1 MSNQQTTEDVK
12 KNLIHQLSWRVAERD
27 DQRVAQA
34 IHDGEELDGVYGLN
48 EAGLMDEFW
57 HFLEQVGVFPLI
69 EQIKATTIERV
80 MVPMVM
86 MVSLYFLKTLYG
98 IESMNALPTLLFSNV
113 AAMTLLGFNA
123 HQIANGFSRRGDDR
137 RRKKP
142 KQGPMT
148 PQALAANVAKLSEA
162 TVLAFFNGCI
172 AVLAAFGIFAAELTV
187 AVDGSKIETTEKHT
201 GRGCLKV
208 EQRKRDKEGNWIT
221 IIELVYGWKLVA
233 LMDARTRIP
242 LALKVLKIEAYEG
255 EWLVPLVKQAQA
267 NLGKHA
273 RIVKVAADRGY
284 LDGVDLYELEEMGII
299 WVMWTKKGMNVR
311 TEAIARS
318 AEEPEQRRVTQV
330 RRGQGRNQRV
340 EEEVTVLVGVSGLK
354 SYTQYGPPRQE
365 GERRTYDQR
374 PDVNG
379 VVIRQWKNQ
388 TYETPPVLLT
398 NGSVEDAFVAYDDY
412 DQRSLIE
419 NGVFR
424 EGKQPW
430 NLEHAP
436 QKTEA
441 AVIVHITFTLAV
453 MALATAFRL
462 WSKQQELA
470 QEEPMLQEVV
480 APDFTL
486 LEGEGAQAWR
496 RRLQQENR
504 DKVIVFVGQHFGIF
518 HTAEFSILAGLRI
531 KPAGIPAELGTA
543 ADILRRHGILERAQ
557 NA

>member
-1 MSNQQTTEDVK
+1 MSNPQTPEEVK

-27 DQRVAQA
+27 DRRVAQA
-34 IHDGEELDGVYGLN
+34 IHEGEELDGVYGLN
-48 EAGLMDEFW
+48 EAGLLDEFW
-57 HFLEQVGVFPLI
+57 HFLEQVGILPLV
-69 EQIKATTIERV
+69 EQIKTPTIQRV
-80 MVPMVM
+80 MVPLVVM
-86 MVSLYFLKTLYG
+86 ALLYFLKTLYG
-98 IESMNALPTLLFSNV
+98 IESMNALPALLFSNV

-123 HQIANGFSRRGDDR
+123 HQIANGYSQRGDHR
-137 RRKKP
+137 RQKKP
-142 KQGPMT
+142 KQGPLT
-148 PQALAANVAKLSEA
+148 PQALAANMAKLGEA
-162 TVLAFFNGCI
+162 TVLTFFNGCI
-172 AVLAAFGIFAAELTV
+172 AALAAFGVFAAELIV
-187 AVDGSKIETTEKHT
+187 AVDGSQIETTEKYA

-208 EQRKRDKEGNWIT
+208 EQRKRSQEGDWVT
-221 IIELVYGWKLVA
+221 IVDWVYGWKVVA
-233 LMDARTRIP
+233 LMDTRTRIP

-267 NLGKHA
+267 NLGTHA
-273 RIVKVAADRGY
+273 RIVTVAADRGY
-284 LDGVDLYELEEMGII
+284 LDGVDLYELEEMGIV
-299 WVMWTKKGMNVR
+299 WVMWTKKGMAVR

-354 SYTQYGPPRQE
+354 AYTQYGPPRQE
-365 GERRTYDQR
+365 GERRSYDQR
-374 PDVNG
+374 PDLNG
-379 VVIRQWKNQ
+379 VVVRQWKNHV
-388 TYETPPVLLT
+388 YETPPVLLT

-430 NLEHAP
+430 HLEHAP
-436 QKTEA
+436 MKTEA

-470 QEEPMLQEVV
+470 QEEPAQQEVA

-543 ADILRRHGILERAQ
+543 ADILRRHGIPERT
-557 NA
+557 